1 MTDLKNGILDVH
13 GFLLTK
19 DTKLSD
25 FYDLPEEDVKI
36 KTTER
41 GNTYIDFIR
50 PLHSNGIDVYVR
62 ISFYNSSTSPKIVLL
77 PAVPSELSGKY
88 VDITKYR
95 VEASKKWLKGLI
107 DTEPTV
113 STSSSVYYEFEEV
126 EYLSL
131 ARKDNHYGLVGGE
144 LDVIFKNQ
152 ENNNK

>member
-1 MTDLKNGILDVH
+1 MMDLKNGILDVH

-25 FYDLPEEDVKI
+25 FYGLPAEDVKI

-50 PLHSNGIDVYVR
+50 PLHSNGIDVAVEIY
-62 ISFYNSSTSPKIVLL
+62 FFKGSTSPKIVLW
-77 PAVPSELSGKY
+77 PAVPPEVGTDY
-88 VDITKYR
+88 DEITKYK

-113 STSSSVYYEFEEV
+113 STSSSVYYEFEGV

-131 ARKDNHYGLVGGE
+131 ARKDRHYGLVGGE
-144 LDVIFKNQ
+144 IEMTFHEAQ
-152 ENNNK
+152 SQ

>member
-1 MTDLKNGILDVH
+1 MMDLKNGILDVH

-25 FYDLPEEDVKI
+25 FYGLPAEDVKI

-41 GNTYIDFIR
+41 GNTYIDFLHS
-50 PLHSNGIDVYVR
+50 LHSNGIDVTVE
-62 ISFYNSSTSPKIVLL
+62 ISFYKGSSSPKITLW
-77 PAVPSELSGKY
+77 PAVPSKLRGKY

-113 STSSSVYYEFEEV
+113 STSSSVYYEFEGV

-131 ARKDNHYGLVGGE
+131 ARKDPHYGLVGGE
-144 LDVIFKNQ
+144 IEVTFREAKSQ
-152 ENNNK
+152 